1 MDLYFSS
8 DMQEIADPVST
19 RNMVSDPSMVPERC
33 GRVSRT
39 SGGVMVKRE
48 QTYSSALTNGFLHGV
63 LLNVFVLA
71 LVDEGILGS
80 ANCQN
85 ALSNG
90 LPDGLPLSFAWGV
103 SREIS
108 A

>member
-8 DMQEIADPVST
+8 EMQEIADPVLT
-19 RNMVSDPSMVPERC
+19 RKFVSDPSMVLERC

-48 QTYSSALTNGFLHGV
+48 HTYSSALTNGFLHGV

-71 LVDEGILGS
+71 LVDEGIF
-80 ANCQN
+80 
-85 ALSNG
+85 LSKCFVKRF
-90 LPDGLPLSFAWGV
+90 P
-103 SREIS
+103 
-108 A
+108 